1 MTFRFT
7 LAFASK
13 IAHFRVKNTHQV
25 FNLIRIFAL
34 NWSFL
39 LTKSRCKTKCH
50 QPLTSMDAIKVICI
64 HAG

>member
-1 MTFRFT
+1 MTFHFA

-13 IAHFRVKNTHQV
+13 IAHFRVKNVHQV

-39 LTKSRCKTKCH
+39 LTKSRYKTKCH
-50 QPLTSMDAIKVICI
+50 QPLGSVSIFFV
-64 HAG
+64 